1 MNKKYFT
8 LFALC
13 LSCSLYIT
21 SLVPKPLSIVSD
33 TITCHAADIDLFVA
47 AYSKNVIRQV
57 MFQGIITPYDSLP
70 WTEVIDGETYSG
82 TLTLQSYRLI
92 NGDTYATYSGT
103 IYLQK

>member
-13 LSCSLYIT
+13 LSCSLYTT
-21 SLVPKPLSIVSD
+21 SLVPKPLSILSD
-33 TITCHAADIDLFVA
+33 TITCHAADIDLFIA
-47 AYSKNVIRQV
+47 ATSHNITTQVIY
-57 MFQGIITPYDSLP
+57 QGIVTPYDSLP

-82 TLTLQSYRLI
+82 TLTLQSYRPI